1 MIITHKLQSM
11 DLTHK
16 QNTSRIDV
24 VQDDKYSRDVEFTLT
39 ENGVAWQIPDGT
51 TAVVRYKKPDGTGG
65 NYDALPDGS
74 TAYQING
81 NVLTVAMAPQVCTVT
96 GSVQLSV
103 GLIQGNA
110 EINTFSVNI
119 VVHPNPGA
127 EYQSEDYIKLSGA
140 VPNSGWTP
148 NMYLG
153 TDASGN
159 VVAKEGTGGGG
170 STSGKDGGYYTPSVT
185 QPDENTMRVSYTP
198 SESSM
203 PEVES
208 MDVMLPTGADGKSA
222 YQYAQ
227 DGGYTGT
234 EVEFAA
240 KLAEEIPDK
249 LPNPNALTFTGAVT
263 GSYDGS
269 APVSVKIPDGG
280 SGEAWELIDS
290 VTLSENVTVVTFNFD
305 TPYKK
310 ILFVCQPNVSVS
322 GWKLFSINNGIRI
335 PCANIA
341 ISPTHAL
348 FIEIGASEKR
358 RYQAKDNRV
367 FAWVRTTVEQISD
380 PQNGILDTYDGNL
393 WVDVAGAYFGWK
405 SAVEI
410 NSIAMKTDKMCVAG
424 AYFEVWGVKA

>member
-16 QNTSRIDV
+16 QNTSRVDI

-39 ENGVAWQIPDGT
+39 ENGVAWRIPDGT
-51 TAVVRYKKPDGTGG
+51 TAIVRYKKPDGTGG
-65 NYDALPDGS
+65 NYDTLPDGS

-81 NVLTVAMAPQVCTVT
+81 NVLTVALAPQVCTVQ
-96 GSVQLSV
+96 GYVQLSV

-159 VVAKEGTGGGG
+159 VVAKEGTSGGGG
-170 STSGKDGGYYTPSVT
+170 TVSIDSTLTKPGQAADAAAVGNRLSALSEEIAAIPS
-185 QPDENTMRVSYTP
+185 
-198 SESSM
+198 
-203 PEVES
+203 
-208 MDVMLPTGADGKSA
+208 GADGKSA

-234 EVEFAA
+234 ETEFAA
-240 KLAEEIPDK
+240 KLAQEK
-249 LPNPNALTFTGAVT
+249 FANPNALTFTGAVT

-269 APVSVKIPDGG
+269 AAVTVEIPSGG
-280 SGEAWELIDS
+280 GGGITGFRRVVDTTLTEAAEIVNLTTDINGNTFS
-290 VTLSENVTVVTFNFD
+290 LSEC
-305 TPYKK
+305 Y
-310 ILFVCQPNVSVS
+310 
-322 GWKLFSINNGIRI
+322 
-335 PCANIA
+335 
-341 ISPTHAL
+341 L
-348 FIEIGASEKR
+348 FIEAACTEPDTITYIPNGYWTAGTYMISGSKTATDYPYIYIAYSCGGSDHFFGFELR
-358 RYQAKDNRV
+358 H
-367 FAWVRTTVEQISD
+367 RTGVSM
-380 PQNGILDTYDGNL
+380 PNYNSN
-393 WVDVAGAYFGWK
+393 K
-405 SAVEI
+405 SANWRPI
-410 NSIAMKTDKMCVAG
+410 TSYKLAG
-424 AYFEVWGVKA
+424 KFAKGARFIIFGRDA